1 VSTGRCV
8 VFIAL
13 EVDTT
18 DQAHA
23 DELARVLAAEYRGA
37 VFTLGELVPR
47 DADPATVPLLR
58 VVDVGSA
65 VRWSVLHG
73 KAMEVVNAGCWVL
86 DARPTPGGVPAGP
99 DPGA

>member
-1 VSTGRCV
+1 MTAGRCV

-23 DELARVLAAEYRGA
+23 DELARVLANDYRGA

-58 VVDVGSA
+58 VLDVGAA
-65 VRWSVLHG
+65 VRWSTMHG
-73 KAMEVVNAGCWVL
+73 KTREIVNAGCWEL
-86 DARPTPGGVPAGP
+86 DARPAPGGLAEPPAAG
-99 DPGA
+99 